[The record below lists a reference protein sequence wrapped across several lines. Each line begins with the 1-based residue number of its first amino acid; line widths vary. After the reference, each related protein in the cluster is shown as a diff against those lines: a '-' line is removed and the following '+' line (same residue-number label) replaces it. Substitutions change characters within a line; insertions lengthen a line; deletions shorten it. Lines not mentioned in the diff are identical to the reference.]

1 MLPRPH
7 RSGALHEAQEWLTRA
22 ERDLQAARNE
32 LNARPPLPEM
42 TAFHVQQAA
51 EKVLKAFL
59 TARSISFPYTHD
71 LVVLQ
76 AQCEGA
82 EPGFDRFLAAAQTL
96 NPYAT
101 QFRYPGGPLSPS
113 EAEAQRALEL
123 GSGIVD
129 FVREQLQ
136 SQSGSD

>member
-59 TARSISFPYTHD
+59 TARSIPFRYTHD

-76 AQCEGA
+76 AQCE
-82 EPGFDRFLAAAQTL
+82 AASRDL
-96 NPYAT
+96 IGSWPP
-101 QFRYPGGPLSPS
+101 RRRSIRMRRSSVIL
-113 EAEAQRALEL
+113 EAH
-123 GSGIVD
+123 
-129 FVREQLQ
+129 
-136 SQSGSD
+136 